1 MEDLIAE
8 SKDRDERE
16 VQVRQQEIA
25 DADETNFPENE
36 LTLTKR

>member
-16 VQVRQQEIA
+16 VQVRQQKIA
-25 DADETNFPENE
+25 DADEINFPENE
-36 LTLTKR
+36 LTKR